1 MDRTEKVE
9 MMQEVLNLDS
19 DMSAWKKTLEDEFE
33 AESESRRKE
42 LLSLR
47 RELDQLTEKLA
58 AAPAEAAE
66 ESQMPALRPASAA
79 AAEGLPVA
87 YLEGKEDLLDR
98 LCASL
103 KEKIEQA

>member
-66 ESQMPALRPASAA
+66 ESQTPALRPASAA
-79 AAEGLPVA
+79 AGGLPVA
-87 YLEGKEDLLDR
+87 YLEGKEDLLNR

>member
-66 ESQMPALRPASAA
+66 ENQTSALRPASA